1 MSPVLK
7 PWRTSQDGPPL
18 GRSHQAPAVWPRPV
32 PPLRPIHLEAGTR
45 GPRAAGGG
53 ESRESRETTTQER
66 PPPEGRG
73 RRGQLGPHPGVGR
86 RCETRPLVPTG
97 TSALPDSQHRWPVPG
112 TSFRASRSRL
122 LWEDGCQVRE
132 PDRRLGAGAG
142 TGAEGHSGPGGPR
155 ERGGLRVPPRPPGR
169 ADCGRTC

>member
-7 PWRTSQDGPPL
+7 PWRTSQDGFPPL

-53 ESRESRETTTQER
+53 ESRESRETTTQES

-73 RRGQLGPHPGVGR
+73 RRGQLGPHPGVEAP
-86 RCETRPLVPTG
+86 CEPP
-97 TSALPDSQHRWPVPG
+97 PG
-112 TSFRASRSRL
+112 ASGYL
-122 LWEDGCQVRE
+122 
-132 PDRRLGAGAG
+132 
-142 TGAEGHSGPGGPR
+142 GPR
-155 ERGGLRVPPRPPGR
+155 
-169 ADCGRTC
+169 